1 MENQGRHSPE
11 SNETDTSAADQ
22 SSRNPYQERNDCGN
36 YTTRR
41 NDTIATQSSSL
52 TSCSNIVEIT
62 SDDDEQIVEIE
73 GTPPKQENEHP
84 QSSSQMDVSCPV
96 CLSEYDNKAF
106 LDKCFHAFCYFCIL
120 QWSEIVRTCP
130 LCKSSFN
137 SIIHS
142 VKSMTDYQQHY
153 LKDTCMAP
161 TLSQSQNDGRRFRFR
176 STQTNVRRQQQETR
190 RQWGVSDSLARGQ
203 QAHHSQAR
211 FFAQRNRGVAN
222 RERRRAIYSSNMW
235 VQRVDQDGRRRQRD
249 ISPEFFRMNPACTH
263 RLIPWIT
270 RDLSVLLSDEESHVG
285 FVLQIILSLIT
296 KVELRSEEF
305 YHQLRPFLFEKT
317 EHFIHEFISFA
328 RSPFDLNTYDQ
339 HAQYSWYHE
348 SQTDPVRDTPTVFH
362 SSTTDWQSPLPGP
375 SEVSHLELSQVEWN
389 ADSPLRTNDT
399 SWSPT
404 SSPGTTSLNAP
415 IVTISSSS
423 SHSIST
429 AHIRTEVNVNNASI
443 STAKSYTRTSP
454 SKLGTRNVDDVR
466 KSRRTRSHRH
476 HEQSHKY
483 RRKQKKRVESEHRSK
498 IHAHSSDRD
507 LNIPGPSNPVSVDSS
522 VSSKSIEIIWLSD
535 SSISRNSYDTIS
547 GRSASTDK
555 RLRIR
560 SRSRS
565 KNRDSRKSR
574 PRSLSSSSGNW
585 NINQQSRSISG
596 YLKSNSRKHYP
607 SDSEKSRDRQ
617 SRYRSKSKRE
627 KSPSHSKPCYKDLTR
642 KEESRINRSRSRS
655 SSRSHS
661 RSKRKLHSRNSSKY
675 FRSKRHRTRSRE
687 RNPSSSSRVS
697 ESRLSESRHRV
708 HTVDHFTGSGSST
721 SSLPKQ
727 AARSP
732 NSRHEL
738 CCRSSSRDKESELK
752 GEIPCGTEDIKREIE
767 DLEHRI
773 AVDKK
778 RLLQLLIKQEKSKGG
793 ESTEDGCGEQDDC

>member
-1 MENQGRHSPE
+1 MTTWRHSLE
-11 SNETDTSAADQ
+11 L
-22 SSRNPYQERNDCGN
+22 YF
-36 YTTRR
+36 
-41 NDTIATQSSSL
+41 SL
-52 TSCSNIVEIT
+52 CSNFWSICPSCLTTFYWERELECGV
-62 SDDDEQIVEIE
+62 VVLGLGPE
-73 GTPPKQENEHP
+73 GLKLYRIKPFYST
-84 QSSSQMDVSCPV
+84 
-96 CLSEYDNKAF
+96 F
-106 LDKCFHAFCYFCIL
+106 
-120 QWSEIVRTCP
+120 VR
-130 LCKSSFN
+130 
-137 SIIHS
+137 
-142 VKSMTDYQQHY
+142 
-153 LKDTCMAP
+153 
-161 TLSQSQNDGRRFRFR
+161 
-176 STQTNVRRQQQETR
+176 
-190 RQWGVSDSLARGQ
+190 
-203 QAHHSQAR
+203 
-211 FFAQRNRGVAN
+211 
-222 RERRRAIYSSNMW
+222 
-235 VQRVDQDGRRRQRD
+235 
-249 ISPEFFRMNPACTH
+249 
-263 RLIPWIT
+263 
-270 RDLSVLLSDEESHVG
+270 SVLPGTYFLLC
-285 FVLQIILSLIT
+285 FVS
-296 KVELRSEEF
+296 
-305 YHQLRPFLFEKT
+305 
-317 EHFIHEFISFA
+317 
-328 RSPFDLNTYDQ
+328 
-339 HAQYSWYHE
+339 
-348 SQTDPVRDTPTVFH
+348 
-362 SSTTDWQSPLPGP
+362 DWQSPLPGP

-404 SSPGTTSLNAP
+404 SSPGTTPLNAP
-415 IVTISSSS
+415 TVTISSSS

-429 AHIRTEVNVNNASI
+429 AHIRTEVNVNNASV
-443 STAKSYTRTSP
+443 STATAYTRSSP

-466 KSRRTRSHRH
+466 KSRRTQSHRH
-476 HEQSHKY
+476 HKHSHKY

-535 SSISRNSYDTIS
+535 SSISRNSYDNFS

-555 RLRIR
+555 RLSIR

-585 NINQQSRSISG
+585 NISHQSRSISG
-596 YLKSNSRKHYP
+596 CLKSNSRKHYP

-627 KSPSHSKPCYKDLTR
+627 KSSSHSKPCYKDLKR

-687 RNPSSSSRVS
+687 RNPSSSSRLS
-697 ESRLSESRHRV
+697 ESRLSESRPRV
-708 HTVDHFTGSGSST
+708 HAVDHFTGSGSST

-732 NSRHEL
+732 NSRHKL

>member
-11 SNETDTSAADQ
+11 SNETDTSAAEQ

-52 TSCSNIVEIT
+52 SSCSNIVEIT
-62 SDDDEQIVEIE
+62 SDDEEQIVEIE
-73 GTPPKQENEHP
+73 GTPPKQENEDP
-84 QSSSQMDVSCPV
+84 QSSSQMSLRRKSPQLDVSCPV

-130 LCKSSFN
+130 LCKSSFT

-190 RQWGVSDSLARGQ
+190 RQGGVSDSLARGQ

-296 KVELRSEEF
+296 KVELSSEEF

-339 HAQYSWYHE
+339 HVQYSWYHQ

-362 SSTTDWQSPLPGP
+362 SSTTGWQSPLPGP

-404 SSPGTTSLNAP
+404 SSPRTTPLNAP
-415 IVTISSSS
+415 TVTISSSS

-429 AHIRTEVNVNNASI
+429 AHIRTEVNVNNASV
-443 STAKSYTRTSP
+443 STATAYTRSSP

-476 HEQSHKY
+476 HKHSHKY
-483 RRKQKKRVESEHRSK
+483 RRKQKKRVESEHRGK
-498 IHAHSSDRD
+498 IHA
-507 LNIPGPSNPVSVDSS
+507 
-522 VSSKSIEIIWLSD
+522 
-535 SSISRNSYDTIS
+535 
-547 GRSASTDK
+547 
-555 RLRIR
+555 
-560 SRSRS
+560 
-565 KNRDSRKSR
+565 
-574 PRSLSSSSGNW
+574 SSSSGNW

-627 KSPSHSKPCYKDLTR
+627 KSPSSHSKPCYKDLKR

-675 FRSKRHRTRSRE
+675 FRSERHRTRSRE

-697 ESRLSESRHRV
+697 ESRSSESRHRV
-708 HTVDHFTGSGSST
+708 HAVDHFTGSGSST

-732 NSRHEL
+732 NSRHKL

-752 GEIPCGTEDIKREIE
+752 GEIPCGTEDIKQEIE

>member
-1 MENQGRHSPE
+1 MP
-11 SNETDTSAADQ
+11 
-22 SSRNPYQERNDCGN
+22 
-36 YTTRR
+36 
-41 NDTIATQSSSL
+41 
-52 TSCSNIVEIT
+52 
-62 SDDDEQIVEIE
+62 
-73 GTPPKQENEHP
+73 GTYFLLCF
-84 QSSSQMDVSCPV
+84 VS
-96 CLSEYDNKAF
+96 
-106 LDKCFHAFCYFCIL
+106 
-120 QWSEIVRTCP
+120 
-130 LCKSSFN
+130 
-137 SIIHS
+137 
-142 VKSMTDYQQHY
+142 
-153 LKDTCMAP
+153 
-161 TLSQSQNDGRRFRFR
+161 
-176 STQTNVRRQQQETR
+176 
-190 RQWGVSDSLARGQ
+190 
-203 QAHHSQAR
+203 
-211 FFAQRNRGVAN
+211 
-222 RERRRAIYSSNMW
+222 
-235 VQRVDQDGRRRQRD
+235 
-249 ISPEFFRMNPACTH
+249 
-263 RLIPWIT
+263 
-270 RDLSVLLSDEESHVG
+270 
-285 FVLQIILSLIT
+285 
-296 KVELRSEEF
+296 
-305 YHQLRPFLFEKT
+305 
-317 EHFIHEFISFA
+317 
-328 RSPFDLNTYDQ
+328 
-339 HAQYSWYHE
+339 
-348 SQTDPVRDTPTVFH
+348 
-362 SSTTDWQSPLPGP
+362 DWQSPLPGP

-404 SSPGTTSLNAP
+404 SSPGTTPLNAP
-415 IVTISSSS
+415 TVTISSSS
-423 SHSIST
+423 SHSMST

-443 STAKSYTRTSP
+443 STATSYPRNSP

-476 HEQSHKY
+476 HEHSHKY

-498 IHAHSSDRD
+498 IHAHGSDRD
-507 LNIPGPSNPVSVDSS
+507 LNMPGPSNPVSVDSS

-535 SSISRNSYDTIS
+535 SSISMNSCDIFS

-555 RLRIR
+555 RLSIR

-585 NINQQSRSISG
+585 NISHQSRSISG

-627 KSPSHSKPCYKDLTR
+627 KSSSHSKPCYKDLKR

-661 RSKRKLHSRNSSKY
+661 LSKRKLHSRNSSKY
-675 FRSKRHRTRSRE
+675 LSSKRYRTRSRE
-687 RNPSSSSRVS
+687 RNPSSSSRLS
-697 ESRLSESRHRV
+697 ESRLSESRPRV
-708 HTVDHFTGSGSST
+708 HAVDHFTGSGSST

-732 NSRHEL
+732 NSRHKL

-752 GEIPCGTEDIKREIE
+752 GEIPFGTEDIKREIE

-793 ESTEDGCGEQDDC
+793 ESTEDGCGE